1 MSESPQMPERPQMSD
16 SAHADPAAKS
26 RGDLFT
32 QAYRFIISGAISAI
46 PDIALTEILQLFF
59 GYNVYVART
68 VGFIVGT
75 TVAYLINR
83 RWTFG
88 AEKSWKNA
96 GQVAILYS
104 ITYFVNI
111 GLQALCQHIGLELG
125 LSAGVAIAVAYV
137 IAQGTATV
145 INFFVQRLFIFAK

>member
-1 MSESPQMPERPQMSD
+1 MSESSLHNPQT
-16 SAHADPAAKS
+16 AH

-32 QAYRFIISGAISAI
+32 QAYRFIISGLISAI

-68 VGFIVGT
+68 IGFIVGT
-75 TVAYLINR
+75 TVAYVINR

-111 GLQALCQHIGLELG
+111 GLQALCQHIGLNLG

-145 INFFVQRLFIFAK
+145 INFFVQRLFIFKR